1 MLVSELVYMPL
12 VEDCDAER
20 EDVAGNA
27 DEVEKA
33 ESEADVIIRETFDH
47 LGRSMNDEFPR
58 DPDDEMY

>member
-1 MLVSELVYMPL
+1 MPL

-20 EDVAGNA
+20 EDFAGNA

-47 LGRSMNDEFPR
+47 LAGR
-58 DPDDEMY
+58 